1 MSANIF
7 SMWKTFLW
15 TLFVWLSVQ
24 AMGRTLR
31 LVLFNHVRKLS
42 LIRSHFVHSEENL
55 LDILLISWFK
65 IKEICVRKECGMSSL
80 DLKGE
85 KTKAILRNESNNLI
99 PAALLFYHSFLPR
112 SINFSKKDFCS
123 QHTSTEM
130 EKFIVL
136 GNRSRT
142 RCAISLNIV
151 QKAVDVIFLQKA
163 FLVYWYYF
171 VNPWNHYMNRLASDF
186 WDVVISKTFF
196 STFWF
201 WPTPGVC
208 NSYVGTGKMQ

>member
-1 MSANIF
+1 MIIQ
-7 SMWKTFLW
+7 KQFLEMNQ
-15 TLFVWLSVQ
+15 T
-24 AMGRTLR
+24 
-31 LVLFNHVRKLS
+31 
-42 LIRSHFVHSEENL
+42 I
-55 LDILLISWFK
+55 
-65 IKEICVRKECGMSSL
+65 
-80 DLKGE
+80 
-85 KTKAILRNESNNLI
+85 LI

-171 VNPWNHYMNRLASDF
+171 VNPWNHRMNRLASDF

-196 STFWF
+196 QHFGFDLRLVFVKVMW
-201 WPTPGVC
+201 GRGKC
-208 NSYVGTGKMQ
+208 NKLK